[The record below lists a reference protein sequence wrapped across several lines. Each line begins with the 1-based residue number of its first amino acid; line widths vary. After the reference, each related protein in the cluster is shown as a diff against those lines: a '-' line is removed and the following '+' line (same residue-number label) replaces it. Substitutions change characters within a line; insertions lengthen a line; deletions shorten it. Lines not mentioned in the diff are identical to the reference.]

1 MSFQKKSEFKY
12 VTKNTPHEE
21 LLLECKRLK
30 NYVCQLKYKRN
41 THREGKKEV
50 RTNWKKKYDKL
61 RYQVFKNTQLVWAK
75 DRHIERLRNRN
86 KAIKAKNKKTGYNE
100 AMKRIRVNHYKVK
113 HVANF
118 LMKTNVVMGI
128 YSLDIREY
136 AFLLWAGR
144 FDFFN
149 KKDFELTMEDVDINF
164 YSTVNK
170 LIKRNYINLIAK
182 KTGEARKIFAL
193 TGIGIDA
200 YNKIAKFT
208 NKHLTSESI
217 RNRVQD
223 SREASENRRW

>member
-1 MSFQKKSEFKY
+1 MSFQKKSQLKY
-12 VTKNTPHEE
+12 LTKNTPHEE

-30 NYVCQLKYKRN
+30 NYVCQLKHKRN
-41 THREGKKEV
+41 YHRESKKDV
-50 RTNWKKKYDKL
+50 RTDWKKKYDKL
-61 RYQVFKNTQLVWAK
+61 RYQVFKKDQQVWAQN
-75 DRHIERLRNRN
+75 RHIERLRDRN
-86 KAIKAKNKKTGYNE
+86 KAIRVKNRKTGYNE

-128 YSLDIREY
+128 YSLDMKEY
-136 AFLLWAGR
+136 SFLLWAGR

-149 KKDFELTMEDVDINF
+149 KKDFELTMEGVDINF

-170 LIKRNYINLIAK
+170 MIKRKYITFVAK
-182 KTGEARKIFAL
+182 KTGDVRKIFTL
-193 TGIGIDA
+193 TGIGVDA

-217 RNRVQD
+217 RNRIQD
-223 SREASENRRW
+223 SRSTSENRRW